1 MANDPAH
8 DALPAGM
15 SANAFSSLFQAINGL
30 RNRRALVALIG
41 CTVLGVLVAGL
52 LVAMSGTLGFLAS
65 ALAFLVYLVALGT
78 GVNAAGVLHM
88 DHARGI
94 SPRSTVDALVFG
106 LTCIPKLFILGLAL
120 VAVEIVVFIVLAIAF
135 FICKIPFL
143 GPLLLTVVFPVS
155 VVIAGLTI
163 CGLFLCM
170 VLSLPAIWQG
180 ASITRALAQTLAIA
194 RSRLI
199 EAVLLLVFV
208 WFLALAVGLVVF
220 GVLGAGLMPTLG
232 MSASILGF
240 GMGGMES
247 LMGAMQGYGGGGQ
260 MIAGAIGSLVLW
272 AIAASLV
279 GQVYLLG
286 LCLVYLRVTEGL
298 DLTATEAALREK
310 IDEARRRTAEFGEK
324 ARSVA
329 HRDGAASASAVGT
342 GAGATGDWAAPAT
355 SPTAPSASAVPPAYT
370 PPSAPPYNPP
380 PAYSPPP
387 TFAAPPFNPAP
398 VHNPPPAYSP
408 PHDFMAP
415 SPPDLTDPD
424 IALPFDDVVAPPP
437 VRPVAPPPFASPP
450 AYVPPPAQPPLPAA
464 SPPAATTTCPQCLS
478 AVTPDDLFCG
488 VCGYRLK

>member
-1 MANDPAH
+1 MLTDPAQA
-8 DALPAGM
+8 DLPGGM
-15 SANAFSSLFQAINGL
+15 SANAFSSLFQAVNGL
-30 RNRRALVALIG
+30 RNRRALIALVG

-52 LVAMSGTLGFLAS
+52 LFAMSGTLGFMAG
-65 ALAFLVYLVALGT
+65 ALAFIVYLVAVGT
-78 GVNAAGVLHM
+78 GVNAAGLLHM

-106 LTCIPKLFILGLAL
+106 LMCIPKLIVLGLAFI
-120 VAVEIVVFIVLAIAF
+120 AVEIAVFIVLAIAF

-143 GPLLLTVVFPVS
+143 GPPLFAVIFPVS
-155 VVIAGLTI
+155 VLVAGLTI

-194 RSRLI
+194 RSRLV

-220 GVLGAGLMPTLG
+220 GVLGAGMIPTLA

-240 GMGGMES
+240 GMGGMGS

-298 DLTATEAALREK
+298 DLTATEEALREK
-310 IDEARRRTAEFGEK
+310 IDEARRRAGELGERAK
-324 ARSVA
+324 NVA
-329 HRDGAASASAVGT
+329 TRDAGAAAAAAGTIAAAPYHPNAAAASPAASA
-342 GAGATGDWAAPAT
+342 P
-355 SPTAPSASAVPPAYT
+355 PPAYT
-370 PPSAPPYNPP
+370 PPSAPPYNAP
-380 PAYSPPP
+380 PAFMPP
-387 TFAAPPFNPAP
+387 AFNPAP

-424 IALPFDDVVAPPP
+424 IALPFDDLPAAPAL
-437 VRPVAPPPFASPP
+437 APAYAAPP
-450 AYVPPPAQPPLPAA
+450 AYVPPPVLPPAPAMPAPAA
-464 SPPAATTTCPQCLS
+464 ATTCPQCLS
-478 AVTPDDLFCG
+478 PVTAEDLFCG

>member
-1 MANDPAH
+1 MANDLAQ

-30 RNRRALVALIG
+30 RNRRALIALIG

-52 LVAMSGTLGFLAS
+52 LVAMSGTLGFIAT
-65 ALAFLVYLVALGT
+65 ALALIVYLVAVGT

-88 DHARGI
+88 DRARGI
-94 SPRSTVDALVFG
+94 SPRSTADALVYG
-106 LTCIPKLFILGLAL
+106 LMCIPKLIVLGLAL

-135 FICKIPFL
+135 FICKIPVL
-143 GPLLLTVVFPVS
+143 GPLLLTVVFPIS
-155 VVIAGLTI
+155 VVIAGLTV

-199 EAVLLLVFV
+199 EALLLLVFV

-220 GVLGAGLMPTLG
+220 GVLFAGLMPTLG

-240 GMGGMES
+240 GMGGMGS

-298 DLTATEAALREK
+298 DLTASEAALRQK
-310 IDEARRRTAEFGEK
+310 IDEARRRTTEFGEK
-324 ARSVA
+324 ARHAAS
-329 HRDGAASASAVGT
+329 RDGAAAASAAAT
-342 GAGATGDWAAPAT
+342 GAAVAAY
-355 SPTAPSASAVPPAYT
+355 PTAPSPSPAAPPASAVPPAYT

-380 PAYSPPP
+380 PAYNPAPA
-387 TFAAPPFNPAP
+387 FAAPPFNPAP

-408 PHDFMAP
+408 PHDFLAP
-415 SPPDLTDPD
+415 SPHDLTNPD
-424 IALPFDDVVAPPP
+424 IALPFDDAVAPPP
-437 VRPVAPPPFASPP
+437 GHPPAPPPYAAPP
-450 AYVPPPAQPPLPAA
+450 VYVPPPPQPPIAA
-464 SPPAATTTCPQCLS
+464 APPPAPTTTCPQCLS
-478 AVTPDDLFCG
+478 AVTGDDLFCG